1 MHNVTAIILTKNEEL
16 HISGVLDSVAW
27 ADEILVVDSYSTD
40 RTLEIAAQYPVR
52 ILQRTF
58 DNHARQKNWAFTQA
72 THRWILVVDAD
83 ERVPELLAAEI
94 KAILA
99 GEPEKAAYWIYRE
112 NYFMD
117 RQVKYSNWQGDKVIR
132 LFDKTQCTYTDR
144 SVHEE
149 IETKGAVGY
158 LKHKLIHYTYRDL
171 GHYLEK
177 YIRYSWWSA
186 RDRAKRTKKVTLY
199 HLALKPL
206 FRFFRQY
213 ILKLGFLDGKVGF
226 IIASMSAYSVFLRY
240 LIAWRLKKGETP
252 PAGM

>member
-1 MHNVTAIILTKNEEL
+1 MHKLSAIIITKNEEL
-16 HISGVLDSVAW
+16 NIAGVLDSVAW
-27 ADEILVVDSYSTD
+27 ADEILVVDSFSTD
-40 RTLEIAAQYPVR
+40 KTLEIASRYPVR
-52 ILQRTF
+52 ILQRPF

-72 THRWILVVDAD
+72 SHRWVLVVDAD
-83 ERVPELLAAEI
+83 ERVTEKLATEI

-99 GEPEKAAYWIYRE
+99 GSPDKAAYWIYRK
-112 NYFMD
+112 NYFMGSE
-117 RQVKYSNWQGDKVIR
+117 VKYSNWQNDKVIR
-132 LFDKTQCTYTDR
+132 LLDRTRGAYADR

-149 IETKGAVGY
+149 IETSGPVGS
-158 LKHKLIHYTYRDL
+158 LKNKLIHNTYRDFE
-171 GHYLEK
+171 HYFEK

-186 RDRAKRTKKVTLY
+186 RDRAKKTKQVTLF

-240 LIAWRLKKGETP
+240 LIVWRMQAGET
-252 PAGM
+252 MKDNQ